1 MLTTALS
8 APISQYYC
16 VTMATI
22 SGNYWKRVYSSK
34 L

>member
-1 MLTTALS
+1 
-8 APISQYYC
+8 
-16 VTMATI
+16 MATI